1 MKAKK
6 IYYSIVVGLQSLFIL
21 LLFVNIG
28 YCIITSDLTMFPTTA
43 LYLNFYPFMNFFKT
57 HNPYDLIVFISLL
70 LLLFAMHFATICILF
85 KKVKRIYAWVVIVNA
100 YFYALTIYSDSDL
113 VYVLEES
120 SFLIYGYCNVAMFFL
135 LLIAALLKLYRKRV
149 HINSSLADDYFLPNE
164 EDNKPEDKCD
174 GIIQAC
180 ILAPIFQ
187 IACFAF
193 SLITKYYGSLLENYL
208 FLFYIVFMIVSICI
222 LIYSYREYKKVA
234 NSNQF
239 SDDRIKKVEK
249 YIKIQPITF
258 ALFLA
263 SAVLIFAFCQQQT
276 LQ

>member
-100 YFYALTIYSDSDL
+100 YFYALTMYSDGDL
-113 VYVLEES
+113 VYV
-120 SFLIYGYCNVAMFFL
+120 F
-135 LLIAALLKLYRKRV
+135 
-149 HINSSLADDYFLPNE
+149 H
-164 EDNKPEDKCD
+164 
-174 GIIQAC
+174 GI
-180 ILAPIFQ
+180 
-187 IACFAF
+187 
-193 SLITKYYGSLLENYL
+193 
-208 FLFYIVFMIVSICI
+208 
-222 LIYSYREYKKVA
+222 
-234 NSNQF
+234 
-239 SDDRIKKVEK
+239 
-249 YIKIQPITF
+249 
-258 ALFLA
+258 
-263 SAVLIFAFCQQQT
+263 
-276 LQ
+276 

>member
-6 IYYSIVVGLQSLFIL
+6 IYYSIVVGLQSLLIL
-21 LLFVNIG
+21 LLLVNIG
-28 YCIITSDLTMFPTTA
+28 YCLVTSDLTMFPTTA
-43 LYLNFYPFMNFFKT
+43 LYLNFYPFISFCQT
-57 HNPYDLIVFISLL
+57 HNPYDLLVFISLL
-70 LLLFAMHFATICILF
+70 ILILVMHFATIYILF

-100 YFYALTIYSDSDL
+100 YMYALTIYSNGDL
-113 VYVLEES
+113 VFVLDDIAFS
-120 SFLIYGYCNVAMFFL
+120 VYLYSNAAMFFL
-135 LLIAALLKLYRKRV
+135 LLTAALIKLYRKRV
-149 HINSSLADDYFLPNE
+149 HVNSRLADDYFLPNE
-164 EDNKPEDKCD
+164 EDDRPEDKCD

-208 FLFYIVFMIVSICI
+208 FLFYIVFVIVSICI
-222 LIYSYREYKKVA
+222 LIYSYREYKIVA

-239 SDDRIKKVEK
+239 SDERIKKVEK

-263 SAVLIFAFCQQQT
+263 SAVLIFAF
-276 LQ
+276 